1 VRTVIGR
8 AWNWL
13 RDAFSSSILG
23 TTSPTAQSGLGGG
36 LSRPAR
42 AAVSLLALAAAIAA
56 ASLAGAPQGVVFL
69 FPALM
74 IAGLFGGVVLGIVAL
89 IANVLFVSYFFHADL
104 RLFVLAA
111 TVQTIVVIALRPLF
125 RESRRWGLRY
135 RRLLSAMSSAVTVL
149 DADGRIDRPQ
159 PEFGRLIGMAWPA
172 YADLRWLDAIHPDD
186 RALLTPP
193 EPHRDVTRQRAE
205 IRIRDPKTG
214 DWRWYLSRAVPL
226 LDENGEVEEW
236 ISILS
241 DIHERKLG
249 TEQQSIALGEARHRL
264 KNLITII
271 ESLLKASRPRPPD
284 PGVEVFQKK
293 FLGRLHALS
302 TASDL
307 ALASNDAAMDVR
319 EVVAATLEPFLETD
333 SSRLTYS
340 GPKLV
345 LSQATG
351 GPLALG
357 LHELA
362 TNAIKHGALSVP
374 EGRVDFTWT
383 VTPSGSNRR
392 RVDMVWK
399 ESGGPPPRKPDKD
412 GYGARVI
419 AFIPSRE
426 QNGSVIAEYPVD
438 GYVCRISFTQAETLP
453 PPPPPARV
461 ETVEVD

>member
-1 VRTVIGR
+1 VIGR

-13 RDAFSSSILG
+13 RDTFSSSILG

-42 AAVSLLALAAAIAA
+42 VAVTLASLAAATAA
-56 ASLAGAPQGVVFL
+56 ASLMGAPQAAVFF

-74 IAGLFGGVVLGIVAL
+74 IAGLFGGVLLGIAVM
-89 IANVLFVSYFFHADL
+89 IASIVIAYYLFREGLDI
-104 RLFVLAA
+104 RLFALAA
-111 TVQTIVVIALRPLF
+111 MVQTTIAIAMRVLF

-135 RRLLSAMSSAVTVL
+135 RRLLSAMSSAVTVF

-159 PEFGRLIGMAWPA
+159 PEFGALLGMPWPD
-172 YADLRWLDAIHPDD
+172 YAGHLWVDAIHPDD
-186 RALLTPP
+186 RALITPQQ
-193 EPHRDVTRQRAE
+193 PHKAVTRQRAE
-205 IRIRDPKTG
+205 IRVRDPRTG
-214 DWRWYLSRAVPL
+214 DWHWYLSRAVPL

-236 ISILS
+236 ISILT
-241 DIHERKLG
+241 DIHERRLG
-249 TEQQSIALGEARHRL
+249 TEQQSLAMGEARHRL

-271 ESLLKASRPRPPD
+271 ESLLKASRPRPPE
-284 PGVEVFQKK
+284 PVVEVFYKK

-302 TASDL
+302 AASDL
-307 ALASNDAAMDVR
+307 ALASNYATMDVR

-333 SSRLTYS
+333 SARLSYC
-340 GPKLV
+340 GPKLM

-374 EGRVDFTWT
+374 EGRVAFTWA
-383 VTPSGSNRR
+383 VTREGANNR
-392 RVDMVWK
+392 VEMVWK
-399 ESGGPPPRKPDKD
+399 ETGGPPPRRPEKD

-426 QNGSVIAEYPVD
+426 QNGSVTAEYPPD
-438 GYVCRISFTQAETLP
+438 GYVCRIAFTQPEQPRVKTL
-453 PPPPPARV
+453 
-461 ETVEVD
+461 EVD

>member
-1 VRTVIGR
+1 MER

-13 RDAFSSSILG
+13 RDTFSSSILG

-42 AAVSLLALAAAIAA
+42 VAVTIMAFAAAVAAALL
-56 ASLAGAPQGVVFL
+56 SGAPQSAVLF

-74 IAGLFGGVVLGIVAL
+74 IAGLFGGALLGIAAL
-89 IANVLFVSYFFHADL
+89 IASIIFVYYFFDAGIDL
-104 RLFVLAA
+104 RLFTLAA
-111 TVQTIVVIALRPLF
+111 TVQTAIAIAMRPLF

-149 DADGRIDRPQ
+149 DAEGRIDRPQ
-159 PEFGRLIGMAWPA
+159 PEFGRLLGMQWPA
-172 YADLRWLDAIHPDD
+172 YAEHRWLEAIHPDD

-193 EPHRDVTRQRAE
+193 QPHKEVTRQRAE
-205 IRIRDPKTG
+205 IRIRDPLTG
-214 DWRWYLSRAVPL
+214 DWRWYLSRGVPL

-249 TEQQSIALGEARHRL
+249 TEQQSLAMGEARHRL

-271 ESLLKASRPRPPD
+271 ESLVKASRPRPPD
-284 PGVEVFQKK
+284 PGVEAFQKK

-302 TASDL
+302 AASDL
-307 ALASNDAAMDVR
+307 ALATNDSAMEVH

-333 SSRLTYS
+333 SSRLSYS

-345 LSQATG
+345 LSQSTG

-357 LHELA
+357 VHELA

-374 EGRVDFTWT
+374 DGRVDFTWT
-383 VTPSGSNRR
+383 VTPDGNGKR
-392 RVDMVWK
+392 RVDMLWK
-399 ESGGPPPRKPDKD
+399 ESGGPPPRKPEKD

-438 GYVCRISFTQAETLP
+438 GYVCRISFTQPETLP
-453 PPPPPARV
+453 PPPPPTRV
-461 ETVEVD
+461 KTVEVD